1 MEKISR
7 ILPTSHR
14 FQTAEKSRSQVARPG
29 AIEFGRASAQEV
41 EAAKISVSQL
51 ARDILKQAQDEKSQ
65 RIPDLITSESP
76 TVGQITEPLVPVEN
90 PEAPKSATDT
100 LL

>member
-14 FQTAEKSRSQVARPG
+14 FQTTEKSRAQIARPG
-29 AIEFGRASAQEV
+29 ANELGRASIQEA

-51 ARDILKQAQDEKSQ
+51 ARDILKQAQDDKAEKMPQ
-65 RIPDLITSESP
+65 LLTSEGAPSP
-76 TVGQITEPLVPVEN
+76 VIVEPLAPAKIL
-90 PEAPKSATDT
+90 EAPESATDT
-100 LL
+100 LP